1 MGCCMELYM
10 MILRNWFVLV
20 QMIHHKQTVLPIFF
34 SIRPCCSLQMKYNT
48 QAFRVSA
55 SLSYRAIHK
64 YCPAVCAVS
73 SGVKDPGVSSS
84 QFEDFSVTATSTG
97 NAKELKISVELSGV
111 KTRTIFDNVFS
122 KMVADAQPIPGFRRV
137 KGGKPFKFNTFLLH
151 VFFSSTSKFLTFF
164 TCFLPL
170 ASLSLTN
177 GWGLSGK
184 TPDIPRDILLEVLG
198 PSKVYMQV
206 IKKVINSTVAE
217 YVEKVDGIEIHFGDV
232 KNFNNL
238 FQNAMDLPLLLRENA
253 FLQLGVLVGNQTET
267 QMDFNPDRVF
277 FVEMLQEGI
286 KVSKDLRVEQSF
298 EDLEDA
304 FEPGEEFRFDAVVQ
318 LQEMV

>member
-1 MGCCMELYM
+1 MEIAVNPLSWG
-10 MILRNWFVLV
+10 LNPK
-20 QMIHHKQTVLPIFF
+20 MIHHKQTVLPNFF

-137 KGGKPFKFNTFLLH
+137 KGGK
-151 VFFSSTSKFLTFF
+151 
-164 TCFLPL
+164 
-170 ASLSLTN
+170 
-177 GWGLSGK
+177 

-217 YVEKVDGIEIHFGDV
+217 YVEK
-232 KNFNNL
+232 
-238 FQNAMDLPLLLRENA
+238 
-253 FLQLGVLVGNQTET
+253 
-267 QMDFNPDRVF
+267 
-277 FVEMLQEGI
+277 EGI

-318 LQEMV
+318 LQEMD

>member
-1 MGCCMELYM
+1 MLFTPDEIQY
-10 MILRNWFVLV
+10 
-20 QMIHHKQTVLPIFF
+20 
-34 SIRPCCSLQMKYNT
+34 

-137 KGGKPFKFNTFLLH
+137 KGAFLLH

-217 YVEKVDGIEIHFGDV
+217 YVEKVDGIEIHFG
-232 KNFNNL
+232 
-238 FQNAMDLPLLLRENA
+238 RY
-253 FLQLGVLVGNQTET
+253 
-267 QMDFNPDRVF
+267 
-277 FVEMLQEGI
+277 

-304 FEPGEEFRFDAVVQ
+304 FEPGEEFNLMQ
-318 LQEMV
+318 LFSFKKWFE

>member
-1 MGCCMELYM
+1 MEIAVNPLSWG
-10 MILRNWFVLV
+10 LNPK
-20 QMIHHKQTVLPIFF
+20 MIHHKQTVLPNFF

-48 QAFRVSA
+48 QAFRV
-55 SLSYRAIHK
+55 RAIHK

-122 KMVADAQPIPGFRRV
+122 KMVADAQPIPA
-137 KGGKPFKFNTFLLH
+137 FLLH

-217 YVEKVDGIEIHFGDV
+217 YVEK
-232 KNFNNL
+232 
-238 FQNAMDLPLLLRENA
+238 
-253 FLQLGVLVGNQTET
+253 GNQTET

-318 LQEMV
+318 LQEMD